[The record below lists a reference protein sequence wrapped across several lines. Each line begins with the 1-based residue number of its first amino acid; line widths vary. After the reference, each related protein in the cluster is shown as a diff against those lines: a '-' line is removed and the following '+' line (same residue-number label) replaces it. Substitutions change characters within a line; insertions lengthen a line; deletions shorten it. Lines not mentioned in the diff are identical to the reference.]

1 MKDIFDYNN
10 VKGILAGMSDQQLS
24 TLAEKLVEQ
33 FPKTADYFSSYLEA
47 HLQDKIV
54 RENESAQGTDK
65 EAEVMRGTDN
75 GVSVEPQNN
84 GEKNVVAKYI
94 MVKRL

>member
-10 VKGILAGMSDQQLS
+10 VKGILAGKSDQQLS

-65 EAEVMRGTDN
+65 EAEAIRGTDN
-75 GVSVEPQNN
+75 GVSGEPHKD
-84 GEKNVVAKYI
+84 GE
-94 MVKRL
+94 

>member
-1 MKDIFDYNN
+1 MKDIFDYNH

-54 RENESAQGTDK
+54 RENESA
-65 EAEVMRGTDN
+65 
-75 GVSVEPQNN
+75 
-84 GEKNVVAKYI
+84 
-94 MVKRL
+94 

>member
-65 EAEVMRGTDN
+65 ETQTD
-75 GVSVEPQNN
+75 